1 MGTYVL
7 VTGGTS
13 GIGYELAK
21 LFAEDGYNLIIVARD
36 QDELFQTKLRLE
48 GYGVD
53 VVTMQKD
60 LFQMEAAFELCE
72 EIKRSGMVVTILVN
86 NAGQGQHGLF
96 VDNDINREL
105 DIIHLNVCAVVI
117 LTKFFLR
124 EMVARKEGKILNL
137 ASLASEYPGPW
148 QAVYHATKAF
158 VLSFTEAIQHEV
170 EDTGVV
176 ITALQP
182 GVTDTDF
189 FNKADMNDAK
199 AVQDEDAKADPA
211 KVAKDGYDA
220 LMAGKLKVVSG
231 FKNKMQ
237 AAMSNVIPD
246 KMATDMMA
254 KQNEPV
260 EDHTDE

>member
-1 MGTYVL
+1 MGNYVL
-7 VTGGTS
+7 ITGATS
-13 GIGYELAK
+13 GIGFELAK
-21 LFAEDGYNLIIVARD
+21 LFAADGNNLIIVARNAE
-36 QDELFQTKLRLE
+36 ELFQTKLQLE
-48 GYGVD
+48 GYGID
-53 VVTMQKD
+53 VVTKQRD
-60 LFQMEAAFELCE
+60 LFKMEEAFALCE
-72 EIKRSGMVVTILVN
+72 ETKHSGMVVDVLVN

-105 DIIHLNVCAVVI
+105 DIIHLNICAVVI

-124 EMVARKEGKILNL
+124 EMVARKQGKVLNL
-137 ASLASEYPGPW
+137 ASIASEYPGPW

-176 ITALQP
+176 VTALLP

-211 KVAKDGYDA
+211 NVAKDGYDA

-237 AAMSNVIPD
+237 AAMSHIVPD
-246 KMATDMMA
+246 EIATNMMA

-260 EDHTDE
+260 QESTK